1 MPRICN
7 SVCLRHNGAAH
18 EKIAGKPMKKH
29 SALAIAIGVAF
40 VAAPSAHAD
49 NDWIAMAMSDSTG
62 QIKFVDGGKS
72 QGAAEQKA
80 MEACRKAI
88 SDCRLLASG
97 EGGCIALVL
106 NAPKNKYVGGWG
118 PTRDAAEAAALAAA
132 GGGTVQPAHGHC
144 LGDPVGSGGG

>member
-1 MPRICN
+1 
-7 SVCLRHNGAAH
+7 
-18 EKIAGKPMKKH
+18 MKKH

-40 VAAPSAHAD
+40 ATAPVAHAD

-132 GGGTVQPAHGHC
+132 GGGTVQPGHGHC
-144 LGDPVGSGGG
+144 QGDQVGAGGG

>member
-1 MPRICN
+1 MR
-7 SVCLRHNGAAH
+7 
-18 EKIAGKPMKKH
+18 KH

-118 PTRDAAEAAALAAA
+118 PTREAAEAAALAAA
-132 GGGTVQPAHGHC
+132 GGGTVQAGHGHC
-144 LGDPVGSGGG
+144 QGDQAGAGGG

>member
-1 MPRICN
+1 MPHICN
-7 SVCLRHNGAAH
+7 SVGLRHNGAAQ
-18 EKIAGKPMKKH
+18 EKIAGKPMRKH

-40 VAAPSAHAD
+40 ATAPVAHAD

-132 GGGTVQPAHGHC
+132 GGGTVQTGHGHC
-144 LGDPVGSGGG
+144 QGDQVGAGGG